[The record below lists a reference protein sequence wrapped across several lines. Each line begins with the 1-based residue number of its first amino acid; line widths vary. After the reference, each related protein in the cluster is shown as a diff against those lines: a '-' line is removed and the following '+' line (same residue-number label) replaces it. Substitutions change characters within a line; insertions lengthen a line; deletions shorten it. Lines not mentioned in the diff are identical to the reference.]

1 MLVSRLI
8 GIRGVSQLMPQTVNI
23 NRILLVRKFGS
34 TSGHSSGTNPHHPN
48 NDSHHDEHDS
58 HHHEPTAS
66 PTQIIIT
73 FGTIGLVV
81 VSLAAHGLIGKSE

>member
-1 MLVSRLI
+1 VAVILI
-8 GIRGVSQLMPQTVNI
+8 ILTV
-23 NRILLVRKFGS
+23 ILIMM
-34 TSGHSSGTNPHHPN
+34 NMIPIIM
-48 NDSHHDEHDS
+48 
-58 HHHEPTAS
+58 PTAS